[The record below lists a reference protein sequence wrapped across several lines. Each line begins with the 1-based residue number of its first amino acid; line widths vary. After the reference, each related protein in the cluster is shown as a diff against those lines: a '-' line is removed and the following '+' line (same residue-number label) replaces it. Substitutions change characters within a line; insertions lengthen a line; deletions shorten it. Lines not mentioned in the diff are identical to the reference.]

1 MSGWLTGLEAVVF
14 SPSVLLFIP
23 LGVLLGVLVGAIP
36 GLSATVG
43 IAVFLPFTFTLDPL
57 PGLVLLLG
65 IYNGAAYAGSIP
77 AILVRTPG
85 TPAAAATVLDGYP
98 MARKGEAGQALTISL
113 VASAAGGILGAII
126 LSLLAP
132 VLAEFALA
140 FGPAEYF
147 ALGIVAL
154 TIIGS
159 LGEGSLAK
167 GFISAGLGVLIAM
180 IGLDPI
186 SGFNRFAF
194 GSMELS
200 GGIELI
206 PLLVGLFGVAE
217 ALYQIERLRESTP
230 PGGTGRFRIG
240 FGMLR
245 YLSPTVLGSTL
256 IGFFT
261 GILPGVG
268 GDIGGYVAYNET
280 KRFSRGEKTFGE
292 GDPRGVAA
300 AESANNAGQV
310 GGLVPTLTLGI
321 PGNAAAAVLIGAL
334 LVQGL
339 QPGPQL
345 FTGSPDLVYGAF
357 IAIFLSFVALIVI
370 GALGIRLWVNLMNVP
385 PQLLW
390 PSIIVLSTIGS
401 YAVRTNPFDVLVMLL
416 AGVLGYFLLKRSFP
430 IAPLLIGVIVGPIV
444 EQNYRRAMIQSGGN
458 FDWMLDPLPL
468 VLLLLAVVSLAASL
482 WRAKRRES
490 S

>member
-14 SPSVLLFIP
+14 SPSVLVLIP
-23 LGVLLGVLVGAIP
+23 LGILLGILVGAIP

-98 MARKGEAGQALTISL
+98 MAQKGQAGQALSISL
-113 VASAAGGILGAII
+113 IASTVGGLLGAIM
-126 LSLLAP
+126 LSALAP

-147 ALGIVAL
+147 ALGVLAL

-167 GFISAGLGVLIAM
+167 GFISAALGVLIAM
-180 IGLDPI
+180 VGLDSI

-194 GSMELS
+194 GSSELS
-200 GGIELI
+200 AGIQLI
-206 PLLVGLFGVAE
+206 PLLVGLFGAAE
-217 ALYQIERLRESTP
+217 ALYQIERLGEGAH
-230 PGGTGRFRIG
+230 PGGTGGFRIG
-240 FGMLR
+240 LGMLR
-245 YLSPTVLGSTL
+245 YLSPTVLGSTIL
-256 IGFFT
+256 GFFI
-261 GILPGVG
+261 GVLPGVG

-280 KRFSRGEKTFGE
+280 KRFARGEKNFGE

-310 GGLVPTLTLGI
+310 GGLVTTLTLGI

-345 FTGSPDLVYGAF
+345 FTGSPDLVYGSF
-357 IAIFLSFVALIVI
+357 IAIFISFAVLLVI
-370 GALGIRLWVNLMNVP
+370 GALGIRLWVNLMEIP
-385 PQLLW
+385 PALLW
-390 PSIIVLSTIGS
+390 PAIIVLSIIGS
-401 YAVRTNPFDVLVMLL
+401 YAVRTNPFDVFVMLL
-416 AGVLGYFLLKRSFP
+416 AGILGYFMLKRNFP
-430 IAPLLIGVIVGPIV
+430 IAPLLIGVIVGPIA
-444 EQNYRRAMIQSGGN
+444 EENYRRAVIQSGGS
-458 FDWMLDPLPL
+458 FDWVFEPLTLILL
-468 VLLLLAVVSLAASL
+468 VLAVVSLVVSL
-482 WRAKRRES
+482 WRAREGAS
-490 S
+490 

>member
-1 MSGWLTGLEAVVF
+1 MNGWLAGFEAVLF
-14 SPSVLLFIP
+14 SPSVLVLIP
-23 LGVLLGVLVGAIP
+23 LGILLGILVGAIP

-85 TPAAAATVLDGYP
+85 TPAAAATVIDGYP
-98 MARKGEAGQALTISL
+98 MARKGQAGQALTISL
-113 VASAAGGILGAII
+113 IASAVGGLLGAVL
-126 LSLLAP
+126 LSALAP
-132 VLAEFALA
+132 LLAEFALA

-147 ALGIVAL
+147 ALGVLAL

-180 IGLDPI
+180 VGLDPI
-186 SGFNRFAF
+186 SGFNRFSF

-200 GGIELI
+200 AGIQLI
-206 PLLVGLFGVAE
+206 PLLVGLFGAAE
-217 ALYQIERLRESTP
+217 ALYQIERLGEGTH
-230 PGGTGRFRIG
+230 PGGTGSFRIG
-240 FGMLR
+240 LRMLR
-245 YLSPTVLGSTL
+245 YLSPTVLGSSLLGFL
-256 IGFFT
+256 IGV
-261 GILPGVG
+261 LPGVG

-280 KRFSRGEKTFGE
+280 KRFARGEKSFGE

-310 GGLVPTLTLGI
+310 GGLVTTLTLGI

-345 FTGSPDLVYGAF
+345 FTGNPDLVYGSF
-357 IAIFLSFVALIVI
+357 IAIFISFAVLVVI
-370 GALGIRLWVNLMNVP
+370 GALGIRLWVNLMEIP
-385 PQLLW
+385 PGLLW
-390 PSIIVLSTIGS
+390 PSIIVLSIIGS
-401 YAVRTNPFDVLVMLL
+401 YAVRTNPFDVFVMLL
-416 AGVLGYFLLKRSFP
+416 AGILGYFMLKRNFP
-430 IAPLLIGVIVGPIV
+430 IAPLLIGVIVGPIT
-444 EQNYRRAMIQSGGN
+444 EENYRRAMIQTGGSL
-458 FDWMLDPLPL
+458 DWVFQPLTL
-468 VLLLLAVVSLAASL
+468 ALLLLAVVSFVVSL
-482 WRAKRRES
+482 WRARGGS

>member
-1 MSGWLTGLEAVVF
+1 MSGWIAGLEAVVF
-14 SPSVLLFIP
+14 SPSVLLLIP
-23 LGVLLGVLVGAIP
+23 LGILLGVFVGAIP

-43 IAVFLPFTFTLDPL
+43 IAVFLPFTFTLYPL

-85 TPAAAATVLDGYP
+85 TPAAAATVIDGYP
-98 MARKGEAGQALTISL
+98 MARKGQAGQALTISL
-113 VASAAGGILGAII
+113 IASAVGGLLGAIL
-126 LSLLAP
+126 LSALAP
-132 VLAEFALA
+132 MLAEFALA
-140 FGPAEYF
+140 FGPPEYF
-147 ALGIVAL
+147 ALGVLAL

-180 IGLDPI
+180 VGLDPI

-194 GSMELS
+194 GSAELS
-200 GGIELI
+200 GGIQLI
-206 PLLVGLFGVAE
+206 PLLVGLFGAAE
-217 ALYQIERLRESTP
+217 ALYQIERLGEGEH
-230 PGGTGRFRIG
+230 PGGTGGFRVG

-245 YLSPTVLGSTL
+245 YLSPTMLGSTL

-261 GILPGVG
+261 GVLPGVG

-280 KRFSRGEKTFGE
+280 KRFARGDKKFGE

-345 FTGSPDLVYGAF
+345 FTGSPDLVYGSF
-357 IAIFLSFVALIVI
+357 IAIFISFAVLIVI
-370 GALGIRLWVNLMNVP
+370 GALGIRLWVNLMEIP
-385 PQLLW
+385 PGLLW
-390 PSIIVLSTIGS
+390 PAIIVLSIIGS
-401 YAVRTNPFDVLVMLL
+401 YAVRTNPFDIFVMLL
-416 AGVLGYFLLKRSFP
+416 AGILGYFMLKRNFP
-430 IAPLLIGVIVGPIV
+430 IAPLLIGVIVGPIA
-444 EQNYRRAMIQSGGN
+444 EQNYRRAMISAGGS
-458 FDWMLDPLPL
+458 FDWMLEPLTL
-468 VLLLLAVVSLAASL
+468 TLLLLAVVSFVVSL
-482 WRAKRRES
+482 WRARGGS

>member
-1 MSGWLTGLEAVVF
+1 MSNWLIGLEAVVF
-14 SPSVLLFIP
+14 SPSVLVLIP
-23 LGVLLGVLVGAIP
+23 LGILLGVFVGAIP

-43 IAVFLPFTFTLDPL
+43 IAVFLPFTFTLEPL

-98 MARKGEAGQALTISL
+98 MAQKGQAGQALTISL
-113 VASAAGGILGAII
+113 VASVVGGIFGAIL
-126 LSLLAP
+126 LSALAP

-147 ALGIVAL
+147 ALGVLAL

-180 IGLDPI
+180 VGLDPI

-194 GSMELS
+194 GSAELS
-200 GGIELI
+200 AGIQLI
-206 PLLVGLFGVAE
+206 PLLVGLFGAAE
-217 ALYQIERLRESTP
+217 ALYQIERLGEGIH
-230 PGGTGRFRIG
+230 PGGTGNFRISL
-240 FGMLR
+240 GMLR

-280 KRFSRGEKTFGE
+280 KRFARGEKNFGE
-292 GDPRGVAA
+292 GDPRGIAA
-300 AESANNAGQV
+300 AETANNAGQV

-345 FTGSPDLVYGAF
+345 FSGSPDLVYGSF
-357 IAIFLSFVALIVI
+357 IAIFISFVVLLVI
-370 GALGIRLWVNLMNVP
+370 GALGIRLWVNLMEIP

-390 PSIIVLSTIGS
+390 PAIIVLSIIGS
-401 YAVRTNPFDVLVMLL
+401 YAVRTDPFDVFVMLL
-416 AGVLGYFLLKRSFP
+416 AGILGYFLLKRNFP
-430 IAPLLIGVIVGPIV
+430 IAPLLIGVIVGPIA
-444 EQNYRRAMIQSGGN
+444 EDNYRLAVIQAGGGIG
-458 FDWMLDPLPL
+458 WMLQPLTL
-468 VLLLLAVVSLAASL
+468 VLLLAAVLSFVASL
-482 WRAKRRES
+482 WRARS
-490 S
+490 SGSP

>member
-1 MSGWLTGLEAVVF
+1 MSGWLTGLEAVLF
-14 SPSVLLFIP
+14 SPSVLVFIP
-23 LGVLLGVLVGAIP
+23 LGILLGVLVGAIP

-43 IAVFLPFTFTLDPL
+43 IAVFLPFTFTLEPL

-85 TPAAAATVLDGYP
+85 TPAAAATVIDGYP
-98 MARKGEAGQALTISL
+98 MAQKGQAGQALTISL
-113 VASAAGGILGAII
+113 IASVVGGILGAIL
-126 LSLLAP
+126 LSALAP
-132 VLAEFALA
+132 LLAEFALA

-147 ALGIVAL
+147 ALGVLAL

-180 IGLDPI
+180 VGLDSI
-186 SGFNRFAF
+186 SGFNRFAL
-194 GSMELS
+194 GNAELS

-206 PLLVGLFGVAE
+206 PLLVGLFGAAE
-217 ALYQIERLRESTP
+217 ALYQIERLGQGEQ
-230 PGGTGRFRIG
+230 PGGTGEFRIG
-240 FGMLR
+240 FRMLR
-245 YLSPTVLGSTL
+245 YLSPTVLASTL
-256 IGFFT
+256 LGFFI
-261 GILPGVG
+261 GVLPGVG

-280 KRFSRGEKTFGE
+280 KRFARGERKFGE

-310 GGLVPTLTLGI
+310 GGLVTTLTLGI

-345 FTGSPDLVYGAF
+345 FTGSPELVYGSF
-357 IAIFLSFVALIVI
+357 IAIFISFVVLLVI
-370 GALGIRLWVNLMNVP
+370 GALGIRLWVNLMKIP
-385 PQLLW
+385 PGLLW
-390 PSIIVLSTIGS
+390 PAIIVLSIIGS
-401 YAVRTNPFDVLVMLL
+401 YAVRTNPFDVFVMLL
-416 AGVLGYFLLKRSFP
+416 AGILGYFMMKRNFP
-430 IAPLLIGVIVGPIV
+430 IAPLLIGVIVGPIA
-444 EQNYRRAMIQSGGN
+444 EQNYRRAMIQSGGS
-458 FDWMLDPLPL
+458 FDWVFEPLTL
-468 VLLLLAVVSLAASL
+468 ILLLMAVVSLVVSL
-482 WRAKRRES
+482 WRARGTS